1 MVCIGPDS
9 ADGFGQRH
17 RLRRSSLDPVDR
29 VDPYDRAIDPSAK
42 VSAQHVDRA
51 DHFARAAAAAASG
64 TDDAD
69 LRSGGREFCAALS
82 AVTDDWVRDL
92 FDRAVAGHDAKHGR
106 LALLAVG
113 GYGRGEL
120 APYSDLDLLL
130 VHDVKAKKVASVVEP
145 VASALWYPLWDAGVK
160 LGHAVRSVKEQI
172 TIVSEDLDSA
182 TALMTASHVAGDE
195 ELADE
200 VIAKCRT
207 SWDKHSDRFLAALRS
222 RVRERQ
228 HHAGDV
234 AYRLEP
240 DLKLGH
246 GGLRDVQSLLWARDG
261 GLSILPADL
270 DQLEA
275 CYDTLLGARVALHLA
290 TGRPGDVLRL
300 EDQDATAQ
308 FGGWLDA
315 DALMADIAAAGRTIA
330 WLVDENWGRSVSS
343 EERPADRAISSGIV
357 LRNGEIELSE
367 LADPRADPTLVLQA
381 AVAAARQD
389 CRIGRTTL
397 DRLHDEIAPWT
408 GTWPVGAA
416 DKLVALLLEG
426 HRSIRV
432 LEALDQRELFARLL
446 PEWEPNRSK
455 PQRNAYHRFTVDRH
469 LWEAAANAAEL
480 VDRVARPDLLVLGA
494 LFHDL
499 GKGYPGD
506 HTIVGMELVRKV
518 GPKLGLPEADVDV
531 LVAMVEHHLLLP
543 DVASRRDLTDEATIS
558 LVADALGTV
567 DRLDLLHALT
577 EADSL
582 ATGPSAWGSWK
593 EELVNEL
600 AARVR
605 HVLGGGDVA
614 EVTWRLFPDAE
625 TLLLMAAG
633 EVAVKR
639 LEDLVTVVSPDS
651 TGVFSQVAGVL
662 SLHGL
667 DVLSATAHSDEQGM
681 AASQF
686 RIIQPEAGVDWR
698 TLKSDLN
705 RALLQQLAIESR
717 LAERAKTYR
726 RRRRTQAEQP
736 GPPKV
741 VFHDDASSD
750 ATVIEV
756 RAVTKI
762 GILHR
767 ITKAIGEL
775 GLDIRHATVQTIGME
790 VVDTFYVRTSAGELV
805 TDKFHRKEI
814 QRALLHAV
822 A

>member
-1 MVCIGPDS
+1 MTKTTSTSGAQAVSPTA
-9 ADGFGQRH
+9 ADRGQQLTQAKASVSKAG
-17 RLRRSSLDPVDR
+17 LR
-29 VDPYDRAIDPSAK
+29 A
-42 VSAQHVDRA
+42 
-51 DHFARAAAAAASG
+51 
-64 TDDAD
+64 
-69 LRSGGREFCAALS
+69 GGRAYCESLS
-82 AVTDDWVRDL
+82 ALTDTWVQQL
-92 FDRAVAGHDAKHGR
+92 FADAIATHPPEKGRVAI
-106 LALLAVG
+106 LAVG

-130 VHDVKAKKVASVVEP
+130 VHDMKSRKATAAIEP
-145 VASALWYPLWDAGVK
+145 LASALWYPMWDAGIK
-160 LGHAVRSVKEQI
+160 LGHAVRSVKEQMAL
-172 TIVSEDLDSA
+172 VSEDLDSA
-182 TALMTASHVAGDE
+182 TALLTARPLAGDAT
-195 ELADE
+195 LAAE
-200 VIAKCRT
+200 VIAKGQA
-207 SWDKHSDRFLAALRS
+207 SWHANSEQFLGGLRA
-222 RVRERQ
+222 RVRQRQ
-228 HHAGDV
+228 DDAGDV

-246 GGLRDVQSLLWARDG
+246 GGLRDVQSLMWAHES
-261 GLSILPADL
+261 GLSLLPQDL
-270 DQLEA
+270 LELDR
-275 CYDTLLGARVALHLA
+275 CYDTLLGVRVALHLSTDRA
-290 TGRPGDVLRL
+290 GDVLRL
-300 EDQDATAQ
+300 EDQGAVSTT
-308 FGGWLDA
+308 GGWTD
-315 DALMADIAAAGRTIA
+315 DDELMADIAAAGRTIA
-330 WLVDENWGRSVSS
+330 WLVDENWGRSVATGD
-343 EERPADRAISSGIV
+343 RLPDRAISSGIV

-367 LADPRADPTLVLQA
+367 RADPATDTTLVLQA
-381 AVAAARQD
+381 AVAAARND
-389 CRIGRTTL
+389 CRIGRATL
-397 DRLHDEIAPWT
+397 DRLHEEQPVWEGA
-408 GTWPVGAA
+408 WPVGAK

-506 HTIVGMELVRKV
+506 HTIVGMELVRHV
-518 GPKLGLPEADVDV
+518 GPKLGLKKSDVDT

-558 LVADALGTV
+558 HVADAVGTV
-567 DRLDLLHALT
+567 ERLDLLHALT

-625 TLLLMAAG
+625 TLMAMAAG
-633 EVAVKR
+633 EIAVSR
-639 LEDLVTVVSPDS
+639 RGDLVTVVSPDF

-667 DVLSATAHSDEQGM
+667 DVLNASAHSDELGM

-686 RIIQPEAGVDWR
+686 RIVVPESGVSSR
-698 TLKSDLN
+698 SLKTDLS
-705 RALLQQLAIESR
+705 RALAHQLAIESR
-717 LAERAKTYR
+717 LSERAKTYR
-726 RRRRTQAEQP
+726 RRRRTQAQQP

-756 RAVTKI
+756 RAITRI
-762 GILHR
+762 GILYR

-775 GLDIRHATVQTIGME
+775 GLDIRHASVQSVGME

-805 TDKFHRKEI
+805 TDKYHRKEI
-814 QRALLHAV
+814 KRALLHV
-822 A
+822 VTP

>member
-1 MVCIGPDS
+1 MTSGVS
-9 ADGFGQRH
+9 A
-17 RLRRSSLDPVDR
+17 SLAAT
-29 VDPYDRAIDPSAK
+29 DRAQHLEQARTALP
-42 VSAQHVDRA
+42 AQ
-51 DHFARAAAAAASG
+51 G
-64 TDDAD
+64 
-69 LRSGGREFCAALS
+69 LRSGGRAYCGTLCEL
-82 AVTDDWVRDL
+82 TDGWVQQL
-92 FDRAVAGHDAKHGR
+92 FADAVAAHPPTKGR
-106 LALLAVG
+106 VALLAVG

-130 VHDVKAKKVASVVEP
+130 VHDLKSKKAQAAIEP
-145 VASALWYPLWDAGVK
+145 IASALWYPMWDAGIK
-160 LGHAVRSVKEQI
+160 LGHAVRSVKEQMALA
-172 TIVSEDLDSA
+172 SEDLDSA
-182 TALMTASHVAGDE
+182 TALLTARPLAGDE
-195 ELADE
+195 SLADE
-200 VIAKCRT
+200 VIAKGRA
-207 SWDKHSDRFLAALRS
+207 SWLTNSERFLGGLRR
-222 RVRERQ
+222 RVRQRQ
-228 HHAGDV
+228 DDAGDV

-246 GGLRDVQSLLWARDG
+246 GGLRDVQSLMWARES
-261 GLSILPADL
+261 GLSMLPEDL
-270 DQLEA
+270 LELDR
-275 CYDTLLGARVALHLA
+275 CYDTLLGVRVALHSA

-300 EDQDATAQ
+300 EDQNAVSAAGHWTD
-308 FGGWLDA
+308 D
-315 DALMADIAAAGRTIA
+315 DELMADIAAAGRTIA
-330 WLVDENWGRSVSS
+330 WLVDENWGRSVATDD
-343 EERPADRAISSGIV
+343 RLPDRAISSGIV
-357 LRNGEIELSE
+357 LRNGEIELS
-367 LADPRADPTLVLQA
+367 DRADPTRDTTLVLQA
-381 AVAAARQD
+381 AVAAARND
-389 CRIGRTTL
+389 CRIGRATL
-397 DRLHDEIAPWT
+397 DRLHDEQPTWT
-408 GTWPVGAA
+408 GTWPVGAK

-469 LWEAAANAAEL
+469 LWEAAANAAAL

-506 HTIVGMELVRKV
+506 HTIVGMELVRQV
-518 GPKLGLPEADVDV
+518 GPKLGLKKSDVDT

-558 LVADALGTV
+558 QVADAVETV
-567 DRLDLLHALT
+567 ERLDLLHALT

-593 EELVNEL
+593 AELVNEL

-625 TLLLMAAG
+625 TLMLMAAG
-633 EVAVKR
+633 DIAVSR
-639 LEDLVTVVSPDS
+639 RDDLITVVSPDS
-651 TGVFSQVAGVL
+651 AGVFSQVAGVL

-667 DVLSATAHSDEQGM
+667 DVLTATAYSDALGM

-686 RIIQPEAGVDWR
+686 RIVQPESGVNWR
-698 TLKSDLN
+698 SLKTDLS
-705 RALLQQLAIESR
+705 RALAHQLAIESR
-717 LAERAKTYR
+717 LVERAKTYR
-726 RRRRTQAEQP
+726 RRRRTQAQQP

-762 GILHR
+762 GILHL
-767 ITKAIGEL
+767 ITKALGEL
-775 GLDIRHATVQTIGME
+775 GLDIRHATVQSVGME
-790 VVDTFYVRTSAGELV
+790 VVDTFYVRTSTGDLV

-814 QRALLHAV
+814 KRALLHV
-822 A
+822 VG

>member
-1 MVCIGPDS
+1 MSSDV
-9 ADGFGQRH
+9 
-17 RLRRSSLDPVDR
+17 RSSLTAADR
-29 VDPYDRAIDPSAK
+29 SLQLV
-42 VSAQHVDRA
+42 Q
-51 DHFARAAAAAASG
+51 ARAAVPEQG
-64 TDDAD
+64 
-69 LRSGGREFCAALS
+69 LRSGGRDYCRSLCAL
-82 AVTDDWVRDL
+82 TDEWVQQLYADV
-92 FDRAVAGHDAKHGR
+92 VASHPPVKGR
-106 LALLAVG
+106 VAILAVG

-120 APYSDLDLLL
+120 APYSDLDVLL
-130 VHDVKAKKVASVVEP
+130 VHDIKSKKALAAIEP
-145 VASALWYPLWDAGVK
+145 IASALWYPMWDAGIK
-160 LGHAVRSVKEQI
+160 LGHAVRSVKEQM
-172 TIVSEDLDSA
+172 TLASDDLDSA
-182 TALMTASHVAGDE
+182 TALLTARPLAGDIS
-195 ELADE
+195 LADD
-200 VIAKCRT
+200 VITRGRA
-207 SWDKHSDRFLAALRS
+207 SWMTHSERFLGELRA
-222 RVRERQ
+222 RVRQRQ
-228 HHAGDV
+228 DHAGDV

-246 GGLRDVQSLLWARDG
+246 GGLRDVQSLMWAQES
-261 GLSILPADL
+261 GLSVLPEDL
-270 DQLEA
+270 LELDR
-275 CYDTLLGARVALHLA
+275 CYDTLLGVRVALHLS
-290 TGRPGDVLRL
+290 TGRSGDVLRL
-300 EDQDATAQ
+300 EDQGAVSAA
-308 FGGWLDA
+308 GGWGD
-315 DALMADIAAAGRTIA
+315 DDELMADIAAAGRTIA
-330 WLVDENWGRSVSS
+330 WLVDENWGRSVSTD
-343 EERPADRAISSGIV
+343 ERLPDRAISSGIV
-357 LRNGEIELSE
+357 LRNGEIELS
-367 LADPRADPTLVLQA
+367 DRADPATDTTLVLQA
-381 AVAAARQD
+381 AVAAARND
-389 CRIGRTTL
+389 CRIGRATL
-397 DRLHDEIAPWT
+397 DRLHEEQPTWT
-408 GTWPVGAA
+408 GSWPVSAK

-469 LWEAAANAAEL
+469 LWEAAANAAAL
-480 VDRVARPDLLVLGA
+480 VDRVSRPDLLVLGA

-506 HTIVGMELVRKV
+506 HTIVGMELVREV
-518 GPKLGLPEADVDV
+518 GPKLGLGSADVDI

-558 LVADALGTV
+558 QVADALGTV
-567 DRLDLLHALT
+567 ERLDLLHALT

-625 TLLLMAAG
+625 TLMLMAAG
-633 EVAVKR
+633 EIAVSR
-639 LEDLVTVVSPDS
+639 RDDLITVVSPDS
-651 TGVFSQVAGVL
+651 EGVFSQVAGVL

-667 DVLSATAHSDEQGM
+667 DVLTATAHSDELGM

-686 RIIQPEAGVDWR
+686 RIVKPESGFNWR
-698 TLKSDLN
+698 SLKTDLG
-705 RALLQQLAIESR
+705 RALAHQLAIESR

-726 RRRRTQAEQP
+726 RRRRTQAQQP

-741 VFHDDASSD
+741 VFHDDASSN

-775 GLDIRHATVQTIGME
+775 GLDIRHASVQTMGME
-790 VVDTFYVRTSAGELV
+790 VVDTFYVRTSSGDLV

-814 QRALLHAV
+814 LRAILHAV

>member
-1 MVCIGPDS
+1 MP
-9 ADGFGQRH
+9 
-17 RLRRSSLDPVDR
+17 
-29 VDPYDRAIDPSAK
+29 
-42 VSAQHVDRA
+42 
-51 DHFARAAAAAASG
+51 AAG
-64 TDDAD
+64 
-69 LRSGGREFCAALS
+69 LRSGGRAYCESLCAL
-82 AVTDDWVRDL
+82 TDAWVQRL
-92 FDRAVAGHDAKHGR
+92 FDEAITAHPQDKGRVAI
-106 LALLAVG
+106 LAVG
-113 GYGRGEL
+113 GYGRAEL
-120 APYSDLDLLL
+120 APYSDLDVLL
-130 VHDVKAKKVASVVEP
+130 VHDMKSKKAVAAIEP
-145 VASALWYPLWDAGVK
+145 LASALWYPMWDAGMK
-160 LGHAVRSVKEQI
+160 LGHAVRSVKEQMALA
-172 TIVSEDLDSA
+172 SEDLDSA
-182 TALMTASHVAGDE
+182 TALLTG
-195 ELADE
+195 
-200 VIAKCRT
+200 
-207 SWDKHSDRFLAALRS
+207 RFLAGDASLAAEVIDKGQASWRANSEQFLGGLRA
-222 RVRERQ
+222 RVRQRQ
-228 HHAGDV
+228 DDAGDV

-246 GGLRDVQSLLWARDG
+246 GGLRDVQSLIWARESG
-261 GLSILPADL
+261 MALLPHDL
-270 DQLEA
+270 QDLER
-275 CYDTLLGARVALHLA
+275 CYDTLLGVRVALHLSTERA
-290 TGRPGDVLRL
+290 GDVLRL
-300 EDQDATAQ
+300 EDQRAVSAT
-308 FGGWLDA
+308 GGWRD
-315 DALMADIAAAGRTIA
+315 DDELMADIAAAGRTIA
-330 WLVDENWGRSVSS
+330 WLVDENWGRSV
-343 EERPADRAISSGIV
+343 ADDDRLSDRVISSGIV
-357 LRNGEIELSE
+357 IRNGEIELS
-367 LADPRADPTLVLQA
+367 DRADPATDTTLVLQA
-381 AVAAARQD
+381 AVAAARND
-389 CRIGRTTL
+389 CRIGRSTL
-397 DRLHDEIAPWT
+397 DRLHDEQPVWA
-408 GTWPVGAA
+408 GTWPVGAM

-469 LWEAAANAAEL
+469 LWEAAANAAGL

-506 HTIVGMELVRKV
+506 HTIVGMELVRQV
-518 GPKLGLPEADVDV
+518 GPKLGLKKSDVDT

-558 LVADALGTV
+558 HVADAVGTV
-567 DRLDLLHALT
+567 ERLDLLHALT

-633 EVAVKR
+633 EVAVGR
-639 LEDLVTVVSPDS
+639 RDDFITVVSPDS
-651 TGVFSQVAGVL
+651 AGVFSQVAGVL

-667 DVLSATAHSDEQGM
+667 DVRTATAHSDELGM

-686 RIIQPEAGVDWR
+686 RIVLPEAGINWR
-698 TLKSDLN
+698 SLKADLA
-705 RALLQQLAIESR
+705 RAMAHQLAIESR
-717 LAERAKTYR
+717 LVERAKTYS
-726 RRRRTQAEQP
+726 RRRRTQAQQP

-756 RAVTKI
+756 RAVTRI

-775 GLDIRHATVQTIGME
+775 GLDIRHASVQSVGME

-814 QRALLHAV
+814 KRALLHV
-822 A
+822 VS